1 MKSVESMMIEWSA
14 KLPEWERFL
23 LYKIVSQE
31 EINDE
36 VIDYA
41 CKLLKNEHGLSVDKI
56 DPIELSIP
64 CVNSENQSGI
74 SKTIISKISGIKNV
88 NALVEGECIEI
99 NPQLTI
105 IYGGNGSGKSG
116 YARVLADAGFTR
128 GDHTV
133 LRNVST
139 NGSFENKSIQ
149 SVNFTVNIGGNE
161 KTITHEIGQQCPE
174 LRKFYVFDSTS
185 VKVHLSGQNEFSF
198 SPMGMEYFLELAEST
213 DRVRALLSKE
223 IESKTVGLPI
233 VQYLSGKSEESK
245 FISTLTEKTTF
256 DELEEFCS
264 FTEAQERK
272 LVQIPVEIANL
283 SDEKIRNQISDLQS
297 IIATINLLV
306 DRNRKIHNLLCDE
319 YIGNIN
325 QTIENFQLLDSK
337 TAKLGEIQSKY
348 QKAGDKMKWGEFV
361 QASFSLSKEMQD
373 HTYPEIGDHCLFCQR
388 PLDSKSVEIIKEI
401 WLYVSYLEDVGYEE
415 ARKNI
420 QSQLEL
426 INSITIPTDNID
438 YPLLANYLSQ
448 KDTVTLES
456 FINNFS
462 ILNQRKTRTLECL
475 NEKKTIDQLIPIQD
489 CEDQLVDLL
498 SKLGLELR
506 EIELTIPETRIN
518 ELIDLQNSL
527 SDRKILNKNK
537 DCIRNYLENL
547 KWISCASKIGGS
559 TKHITDAQNQV
570 FKQLVTDEYLSIFN
584 ESLQKLERSLQVK
597 VSTSGKKGKTVKQ
610 IVINQDNSN
619 SKFKPD
625 AVLSEGEKRMV
636 ALIDFLT
643 EVRLDEDSNGIV
655 FDDPVTSLDLEWK
668 ELIAKLIFD
677 QSTQKQVIVFTHD
690 LNFLYLLKQF
700 TEDSTVSHCIHWIK
714 RSDTD
719 NSPGHV
725 FLNNSPASEKDYLNG
740 ELAENHYKNSL
751 TLGGNAQY
759 NELKLGFGAIRS
771 SYEALVIFELL
782 GEVVQRFNEHVKI
795 GCLKK
800 IRWDDGIAANIEQN
814 FGRVSRYID
823 AHLHSDSASTANI
836 SPKKLKDEIDEYR
849 KIRSEIKALKKRK

>member
-23 LYKIVSQE
+23 LYKIISQE

-36 VIDYA
+36 VIDSAY
-41 CKLLKNEHGLSVDKI
+41 KLLKNEHGLSADKI
-56 DPIELSIP
+56 NPIELSTP
-64 CVNSENQSGI
+64 CVNSENPSGF
-74 SKTIISKISGIKNV
+74 SKTIISKISGIKNI

-128 GDHTV
+128 GDHAV
-133 LRNVST
+133 LRNVTT
-139 NGSFENKSIQ
+139 NSSSESKSIQ
-149 SVNFTVNIGGNE
+149 SVKFTVNIDGNE
-161 KTITHEIGQQCPE
+161 KTITHEIGQECPE
-174 LRKFYVFDSTS
+174 LRNFYVFDSTS
-185 VKVHLSGQNEFSF
+185 VKVHLSDQNEFSF

-223 IESKTVGLPI
+223 IESKQVGLPI
-233 VQYLSGKSEESK
+233 VQYLSGKSEQSK

-283 SDEKIRNQISDLQS
+283 SDEKIKNQINDLQS
-297 IIATINLLV
+297 IIATINLLI
-306 DRNRKIHNLLCDE
+306 DKNRKIHNLLCDE

-337 TAKLGEIQSKY
+337 TAKLEEIQSKY
-348 QKAGDKMKWGEFV
+348 QKSSDKMKWVEFV

-373 HTYPEIGDHCLFCQR
+373 HSYPEIGDNCLLCQR
-388 PLDSKSVEIIKEI
+388 PLDSKSVNFIKEI
-401 WLYVSYLEDVGYEE
+401 WQYVSYLENVGYEE

-426 INSITIPTDNID
+426 INSITIPTDDID

-462 ILNQRKTRTLECL
+462 ILNQRKTRALECL
-475 NEKKTIDQLIPIQD
+475 KEKKTIDQLIPIQD
-489 CEDQLVDLL
+489 CEDQLADLL

-527 SDRKILNKNK
+527 SDRNILNKNK

-625 AVLSEGEKRMV
+625 TVLSEGEKRMV

-643 EVRLDEDSNGIV
+643 EVQLDGDSSGIV
-655 FDDPVTSLDLEWK
+655 FDDPVTSLDVEWK

-690 LNFLYLLKQF
+690 LHLLYLLKEF
-700 TEDSTVSHCIHWIK
+700 AKDSAVSHCIHWIK

-725 FLNNSPASEKDYLNG
+725 FLNNSPASERDYING
-740 ELAENHYKNSL
+740 NLAENHYNKSL
-751 TLGGNAQY
+751 TLVGNAQY

-782 GEVVQRFNEHVKI
+782 GNVVQRFNEQISI
-795 GCLKK
+795 GRLKD
-800 IRWDDGIAANIEQN
+800 IRWDERIVKEIENN

-823 AHLHSDSASTANI
+823 AHLHSDSI
-836 SPKKLKDEIDEYR
+836 SVTSITPDKLQEEIRSYR
-849 KIRSEIKALKKRK
+849 TIRSEIKALKKKK